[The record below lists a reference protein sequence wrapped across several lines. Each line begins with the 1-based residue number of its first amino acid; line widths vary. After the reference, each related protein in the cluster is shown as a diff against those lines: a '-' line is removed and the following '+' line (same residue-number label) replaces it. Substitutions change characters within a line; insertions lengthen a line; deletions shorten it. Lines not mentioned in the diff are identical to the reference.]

1 MANTTKTTKK
11 PSTTKTKEAVL
22 KEKETKTEDIKVD
35 NEKEDLKKQIA
46 EMKAQME
53 LMAQMISSKK
63 NEEIPITKKERQI
76 RFVNLTGGELILKG
90 SQIWKIDGMFN
101 DRYFLEREARIIV
114 NNMRNLISLGMVYI
128 ADSQFVEENDLSEIY
143 LHILSD
149 EDLKTLLQKD
159 SSYVIEAYKT
169 VNDGQKEIIIDM
181 IRNEL
186 AAGHEVDG
194 NVLVTLSKLSGK
206 NLLSED

>member
-53 LMAQMISSKK
+53 LMAQMISAKK